1 MVSKVNPMERQLM
14 RDTVLTSFLLAT
26 VARNRAVTSDM
37 RAKREAIYSLPSR
50 TGIDARATPGGW

>member
-26 VARNRAVTSDM
+26 VARNRAVTIGYAGQP
-37 RAKREAIYSLPSR
+37 RNHLLIAE
-50 TGIDARATPGGW
+50 